1 MLGVAL
7 AAVTPGGSYLAALP
21 ALAGSIGVIVAIG
34 AGPTRR
40 TWLAATVL
48 VIGGA
53 VAVVI
58 LAPTVSLF
66 FPALG
71 LATGGAAA
79 FFAAMLALAL
89 LPLVE
94 SLYSAAAGDA
104 PVVEPPRRRLRGS
117 LPAIV
122 AAALTV
128 AFVATG
134 FAVDQ
139 FGARYPAPAQL
150 MYALDADTGKAQWV
164 STDTSPGDWTR
175 RYVTG
180 RGDVSRSFPIVTGE
194 VDTGPATAA
203 NLPAPTIATTADT
216 TDGGTRT
223 VSLTVTSHR
232 TVRLVDLRVEGATVL
247 RATVDGR
254 PVPASVLGNHF
265 GVEFHAPPDGGLP
278 VTLVLNR
285 TGPVRIRV
293 MDGSDGLDGL
303 PGFTPRPS
311 GVGVK
316 GSHDTELAMV
326 AKTYT
331 I

>member
-1 MLGVAL
+1 MVAL
-7 AAVTPGGSYLAALP
+7 IAA
-21 ALAGSIGVIVAIG
+21 
-34 AGPTRR
+34 TRR
-40 TWLAATVL
+40 ATGTATGADRRARVTWLSALVL
-48 VIGGA
+48 AIGGA

-58 LAPTVSLF
+58 LAPTVMLF

-79 FFAAMLALAL
+79 FFAAMLALAI

-94 SLYSAAAGDA
+94 ALYPASGLEPGTATDGG
-104 PVVEPPRRRLRGS
+104 VGPPRRRVRGA

-122 AAALTV
+122 AATLTV

-134 FAVDQ
+134 LAVDQ
-139 FGARYPAPAQL
+139 FSLRYPAPAQL

-180 RGDVSRSFPIVTGE
+180 RTDISATFPIVSGE

-216 TDGGTRT
+216 TTGATRT

-232 TVRLVDLRVEGATVL
+232 TVRLVDLQVEGATVTS
-247 RATVDGR
+247 ATVDGR
-254 PVPASVLGNHF
+254 PVPASVV
-265 GVEFHAPPDGGLP
+265 GVTSASSS
-278 VTLVLNR
+278 
-285 TGPVRIRV
+285 
-293 MDGSDGLDGL
+293 M
-303 PGFTPRPS
+303 PRPTA
-311 GVGVK
+311 GCQ
-316 GSHDTELAMV
+316 
-326 AKTYT
+326 
-331 I
+331 

>member
-1 MLGVAL
+1 MR
-7 AAVTPGGSYLAALP
+7 PRSSP
-21 ALAGSIGVIVAIG
+21 RCWRS
-34 AGPTRR
+34 P
-40 TWLAATVL
+40 
-48 VIGGA
+48 
-53 VAVVI
+53 
-58 LAPTVSLF
+58 
-66 FPALG
+66 
-71 LATGGAAA
+71 
-79 FFAAMLALAL
+79 L

-94 SLYSAAAGDA
+94 SLYPAAAGDA
-104 PVVEPPRRRLRGS
+104 PAGERPPPASAAVS
-117 LPAIV
+117 LPGIV
-122 AAALTV
+122 AVALTV

-134 FAVDQ
+134 LAVDQ
-139 FGARYPAPAQL
+139 FNARYPAPAQL

-164 STDTSPGDWTR
+164 STDAEPGRLDPALRDRAR
-175 RYVTG
+175 RHQRRVPDRHRRT
-180 RGDVSRSFPIVTGE
+180 

-203 NLPAPTIATTADT
+203 NLPAPTISTTADT

-223 VSLTVTSHR
+223 VSLNVTSHR

-254 PVPASVLGNHF
+254 SVPASVVGDHF

-278 VTLVLNR
+278 VTLVLKA

-303 PGFTPRPS
+303 PGFTPRPT
-311 GVGVK
+311 GVGIE
-316 GSHDTELAMV
+316 GSHDTELVMV